1 MTSSVKNMALE
12 TRKEKMDHM
21 FALIEETRVLEGRR
35 GEHSD
40 IDPTIRQ
47 LKYRIEEIKKELTL
61 NKYELEKE
69 AGIDSMFNMR
79 RGNPYNEGSGGDD

>member
-1 MTSSVKNMALE
+1 MTSSVKNMALG

-40 IDPTIRQ
+40 IEPTIRE

-69 AGIDSMFNMR
+69 AGIESMFNMN
-79 RGNPYNEGSGGDD
+79 RGDPFKEGTD

>member
-1 MTSSVKNMALE
+1 MALG

-21 FALIEETRVLEGRR
+21 FALIEESRVLVGRQD
-35 GEHSD
+35 EHSD
-40 IDPTIRQ
+40 IEATIRQ
-47 LKYRIEEIKKELTL
+47 LNYRVEELKKELTL

-69 AGIDSMFNMR
+69 KGIESMFNMN

>member
-1 MTSSVKNMALE
+1 MALE

-21 FALIEETRVLEGRR
+21 FALMEEVRVLVGRL

-40 IDPTIRQ
+40 IEVTIRQ
-47 LKYRIEEIKKELTL
+47 LNYRVDELKKELSL

-69 AGIDSMFNMR
+69 KGIDSMFNTN
-79 RGNPYNEGSGGDD
+79 RGNPYNEGSGGDDD

>member
-1 MTSSVKNMALE
+1 MAIE

-21 FALIEETRVLEGRR
+21 FALMEEVRVLVGRLEEQPEMPAAVR
-35 GEHSD
+35 TLNYRVDE
-40 IDPTIRQ
+40 IR
-47 LKYRIEEIKKELTL
+47 KELSL

-69 AGIDSMFNMR
+69 QGIDSMFNMN